1 MISSR
6 SSTQMAAM
14 NFKNQK
20 FAGGFLHITVSL
32 FLLLVCGK
40 GGLTVNAQGADA
52 GKLYLD
58 RKELDVKEIAANA
71 TINNANCDSLNGCS
85 SACSRAVC
93 QPVSGESFL
102 CYTVDNNEYFNS
114 CPSGAC
120 QNKIKL
126 DYNRS
131 FVTIPAPGSLN
142 LDTEVARDICL
153 QRPLDS
159 TFETVS
165 LQTEYTLVYLGST
178 SGAFRAFPGRENN
191 ETQCTTFD
199 PRTRPWYLNG
209 ISVTK
214 DVKILVDIANTMG
227 SVLPVDYL
235 PLPQNTYLDVAK
247 NITLALLKTFSPQDD
262 VEVLSFNS
270 SDVASLGGP
279 VLIGASYN
287 YLDPA
292 GRPELSSL
300 EASVNNLAA
309 SPITTRSDL
318 TKAIV
323 QAMGSFNA
331 ANKLKVIVVLSDG
344 LFVPLN
350 STTFPS
356 AELQSLQAKL
366 MVYKLLTN
374 DDGGDPY
381 LLKTPSLQ
389 QNLCSVNG
397 SFERLN
403 ALETANPLYAM
414 RSYFTFLARTQLAS
428 VGNNATW
435 SNPYSS
441 FDQDRN
447 AITVTYPAFG
457 SDGLLIGVAGI
468 DVVYENLPEPLQD
481 LVFAE
486 FQSRTRGTQPPS
498 NIPLTCS
505 YQSTPASPICAN
517 STPPDS
523 SAICP
528 KTDTS
533 TLVDRTCCG
542 YGTCGA
548 VEGPKHDHLK
558 TGIIVLI
565 VILAAAAF
573 VVVGFFTFLA
583 YRFHQKARNE
593 EKFPPTPP
601 NEPDETVK

>member
-1 MISSR
+1 
-6 SSTQMAAM
+6 
-14 NFKNQK
+14 
-20 FAGGFLHITVSL
+20 
-32 FLLLVCGK
+32 
-40 GGLTVNAQGADA
+40 
-52 GKLYLD
+52 
-58 RKELDVKEIAANA
+58 
-71 TINNANCDSLNGCS
+71 
-85 SACSRAVC
+85 
-93 QPVSGESFL
+93 
-102 CYTVDNNEYFNS
+102 
-114 CPSGAC
+114 
-120 QNKIKL
+120 
-126 DYNRS
+126 
-131 FVTIPAPGSLN
+131 
-142 LDTEVARDICL
+142 
-153 QRPLDS
+153 
-159 TFETVS
+159 
-165 LQTEYTLVYLGST
+165 
-178 SGAFRAFPGRENN
+178 
-191 ETQCTTFD
+191 
-199 PRTRPWYLNG
+199 
-209 ISVTK
+209 
-214 DVKILVDIANTMG
+214 MG

-331 ANKLKVIVVLSDG
+331 ANKLKVAIRICVGVFVRPNSLSTWYWNDVLTPFSVSKLQVIVVLSDG

-381 LLKTPSLQ
+381 LLKTPSLR

-447 AITVTYPAFG
+447 AITVTYPG
-457 SDGLLIGVAGI
+457 M
-468 DVVYENLPEPLQD
+468 
-481 LVFAE
+481 
-486 FQSRTRGTQPPS
+486 
-498 NIPLTCS
+498 
-505 YQSTPASPICAN
+505 
-517 STPPDS
+517 
-523 SAICP
+523 
-528 KTDTS
+528 
-533 TLVDRTCCG
+533 
-542 YGTCGA
+542 
-548 VEGPKHDHLK
+548 
-558 TGIIVLI
+558 
-565 VILAAAAF
+565 
-573 VVVGFFTFLA
+573 
-583 YRFHQKARNE
+583 
-593 EKFPPTPP
+593 
-601 NEPDETVK
+601 